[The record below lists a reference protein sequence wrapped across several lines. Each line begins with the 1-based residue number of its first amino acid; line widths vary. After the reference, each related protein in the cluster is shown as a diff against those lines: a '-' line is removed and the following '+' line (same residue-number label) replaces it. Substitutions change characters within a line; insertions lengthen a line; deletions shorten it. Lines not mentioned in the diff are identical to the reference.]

1 MPITYLSYADLD
13 ADYEDIDCEDCG
25 RKFFVDPKIQ
35 EKNPQRKCLTCRR
48 AAAVWEAQ
56 LTDCQRSRDGHD

>member
-35 EKNPQRKCLTCRR
+35 ERIRNGNVLRVEEQPQYGKLN
-48 AAAVWEAQ
+48 
-56 LTDCQRSRDGHD
+56 